1 MMTTIAT
8 ACLILGIVFTV
19 LVLLFLVLLA
29 VATWR
34 DRRRFLDAKRIAGG
48 K

>member
-1 MMTTIAT
+1 MTTIAT
-8 ACLILGIVFTV
+8 ACIILGIALSVPT
-19 LVLLFLVLLA
+19 LLFLALLA